1 MLWVGLGPP
10 LYMVQFLSMWRTY
23 QSSSSYKS
31 MYNPL
36 TFVSFLHSAIV
47 NHSFASYSHSFQ
59 FSCFLPFNVLNWFK
73 FSHAPNHQF
82 HQITVER
89 GTFVSHEQIKLFTSI
104 FNSLVFFFITKMM
117 YFQSNYY
124 FKLNFRK
131 YSSIIHLT
139 LMITIVNFIQMS
151 WPVWI
156 WTKRAHK
163 VKFSIKILYKT
174 KILTKVLWPIGH
186 LMII

>member
-104 FNSLVFFFITKMM
+104 FNSLVFFFHN
-117 YFQSNYY
+117 QND
-124 FKLNFRK
+124 
-131 YSSIIHLT
+131 
-139 LMITIVNFIQMS
+139 V
-151 WPVWI
+151 
-156 WTKRAHK
+156 
-163 VKFSIKILYKT
+163 FSIKLLFQIELQ
-174 KILTKVLWPIGH
+174 KV
-186 LMII
+186 